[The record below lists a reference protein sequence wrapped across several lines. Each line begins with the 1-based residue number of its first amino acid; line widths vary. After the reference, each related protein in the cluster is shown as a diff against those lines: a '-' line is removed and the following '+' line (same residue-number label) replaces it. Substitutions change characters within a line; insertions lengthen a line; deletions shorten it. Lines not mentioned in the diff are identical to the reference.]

1 MMSGGGIVV
10 QLYNIFHNLHDR
22 GVVVLHCA
30 EMDVIKRRY
39 SGALITHGNWE
50 NLATGLLTEENSFMQ
65 MRAEIRMALADN
77 FVLK

>member
-30 EMDVIKRRY
+30 EMDVIMRRY
-39 SGALITHGNWE
+39 SGALITHGN
-50 NLATGLLTEENSFMQ
+50 
-65 MRAEIRMALADN
+65 
-77 FVLK
+77 